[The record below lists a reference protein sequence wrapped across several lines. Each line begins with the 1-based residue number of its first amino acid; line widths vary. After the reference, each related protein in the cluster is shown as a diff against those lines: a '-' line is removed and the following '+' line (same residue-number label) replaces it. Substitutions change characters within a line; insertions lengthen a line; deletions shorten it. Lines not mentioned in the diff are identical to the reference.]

1 MLRSSLKL
9 KTYFLE
15 FFGSFNLNLG
25 TLQFSESDLGS
36 QVSKELLLEK
46 TSELVWASHILPRVG
61 WNSELVDFWSSA
73 LIDVIRGL
81 K

>member
-46 TSELVWASHILPRVG
+46 TSELVWASHILTRVG
-61 WNSELVDFWSSA
+61 WNSELVDFWSSD
-73 LIDVIRGL
+73 LIDFIRGL